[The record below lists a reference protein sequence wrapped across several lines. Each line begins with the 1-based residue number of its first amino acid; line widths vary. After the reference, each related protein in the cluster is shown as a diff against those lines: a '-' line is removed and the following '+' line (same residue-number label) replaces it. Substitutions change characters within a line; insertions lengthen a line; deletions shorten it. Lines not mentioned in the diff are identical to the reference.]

1 MYEITYHPR
10 VRKQLKKIP
19 AKDSSNIQKI
29 IKNLSKNPF
38 DGHAFNLRKVE
49 DDPLAIRCKVGQYR
63 IVYVVYKNDKVMDI
77 RRVQHRQ
84 WNYKKI
90 YTFFQL

>member
-1 MYEITYHPR
+1 MYKITYHPR

-19 AKDSSNIQKI
+19 KKESDNIQKV
-29 IKNLSKNPF
+29 IKDLSNNPF
-38 DGHAFNLRKVE
+38 DGDSFDLKKVE
-49 DDPLAIRCKVGQYR
+49 DDPLAFRCRVGQYR
-63 IVYVVYKNDKVMDI
+63 IVYVVYKYDKIIDI